1 MDVGSLEDYD
11 ALELCF
17 SLFSLVDFVA
27 ILYMIFESLNLTSM
41 VALANA
47 RATSEIFYNYVFF
60 IHSYITHLELTWFYS
75 HNTFM

>member
-47 RATSEIFYNYVFF
+47 RATSVICVLNYYF
-60 IHSYITHLELTWFYS
+60 LT
-75 HNTFM
+75 